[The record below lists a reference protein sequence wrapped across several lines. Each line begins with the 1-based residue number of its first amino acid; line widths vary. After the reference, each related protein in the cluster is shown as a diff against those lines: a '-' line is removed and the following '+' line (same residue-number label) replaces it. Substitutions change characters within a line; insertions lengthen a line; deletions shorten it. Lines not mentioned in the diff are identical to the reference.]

1 MPALNNSCCNSNA
14 ATARQEPGAVSK
26 HIDIALRNIARKCR
40 KHPVEVTFRMNAFE
54 AANHYIRRASRIMNL
69 GPRVERLLLSL
80 EAEHHVTIPIE
91 RDNGELAVF
100 SGYRFQHNSARGP
113 TKGGLRFHPTLDADD
128 VRALATLMTWKT
140 AVVNVPFGGAKGGIA
155 CEPSLLSQGELE
167 RITRKFVERISQEIG
182 PQRDIPAPDVN
193 TNAQVMA
200 WIMDQYSRLHGFAPA
215 VVTGKPVELHG
226 SEGREAAT
234 GYGVI
239 CVAEDFLHDI
249 GNSLKGAT
257 VAIQGFGN
265 VGLFAALLA
274 HERGAKIEAV
284 SDLSGAIAARDS
296 LDIPALVK
304 FIRNGCLLVDYQA
317 DGVSRITNDALLTR
331 EVDVLIPAALGGV
344 LTRDVA
350 REVRA
355 KVIVEAANAPTL
367 PEADEV
373 LEQRGVTVIPDILA
387 NAGGVTVSYF
397 EWTQNL
403 QCLRWTENEVNS
415 RLRQIM
421 STAYAT
427 IRSLVQSRKLGWRTA
442 AYIVALGRVAK
453 AAMLRGV

>member
-1 MPALNNSCCNSNA
+1 
-14 ATARQEPGAVSK
+14 
-26 HIDIALRNIARKCR
+26 
-40 KHPVEVTFRMNAFE
+40 MNAFE
-54 AANHYIRRASRIMNL
+54 AANHYISKASRIMNL
-69 GPRVERLLLSL
+69 GPRVDRLLLSL
-80 EAEHHVTIPIE
+80 EAEHHVSIPIE

-113 TKGGLRFHPTLDADD
+113 TKGGLRFHPMLDADD

-140 AVVNVPFGGAKGGIA
+140 AVVDVPFGGAKGGIA
-155 CEPSLLSQGELE
+155 CDPSQLSQGELE
-167 RITRKFVERISQEIG
+167 RVTRKFVERISREIG

-239 CVAEDFLHDI
+239 CVAENFLRDV
-249 GNSLKGAT
+249 GNGLEGAT

-265 VGLFAALLA
+265 VGQFAALFA
-274 HERGAKIEAV
+274 HEHGAKVVAV
-284 SDLSGAIAARDS
+284 SDVSGGVANRDGLEIPVLVAWARS
-296 LDIPALVK
+296 G
-304 FIRNGCLLVDYQA
+304 RLLAEYQS
-317 DGVSRITNDALLTR
+317 DGASRITNEALLTC

-344 LTRDVA
+344 FTGAVA
-350 REVRA
+350 HEVRA
-355 KVIVEAANAPTL
+355 KVIVEAANAPTF
-367 PEADEV
+367 PDADEIF
-373 LEQRGVTVIPDILA
+373 EKRGITVIPDILA

-403 QCLRWTENEVNS
+403 QCLRWSEQEVNG

-421 STAYAT
+421 TSAYTT
-427 IRSLVQSRKLGWRTA
+427 IRDQVRSRKLGWRTA

-453 AAMLRGV
+453 AAMMRGV

>member
-1 MPALNNSCCNSNA
+1 
-14 ATARQEPGAVSK
+14 
-26 HIDIALRNIARKCR
+26 
-40 KHPVEVTFRMNAFE
+40 MNAFE
-54 AANHYIRRASRIMNL
+54 AANYYISKASRIMKL

-91 RDNGELAVF
+91 RDSGELAVF

-113 TKGGLRFHPTLDADD
+113 TKGGLRFHPTVDADD

-140 AVVNVPFGGAKGGIA
+140 AVVNIPFGGAKGGIA
-155 CEPSLLSQGELE
+155 CDPSQLSQGELE

-193 TNAQVMA
+193 TNSQVMA

-234 GYGVI
+234 GCGAI
-239 CVAEDFLHDI
+239 CVAENYLNDI
-249 GNSLKGAT
+249 GTSFKNAN

-265 VGLFAALLA
+265 VGLFAALFA
-274 HERGAKIEAV
+274 HELGARIVALSDVSGGIANQNGLEIPKLAQFARTRRPLAEYEAE
-284 SDLSGAIAARDS
+284 
-296 LDIPALVK
+296 
-304 FIRNGCLLVDYQA
+304 
-317 DGVSRITNDALLTR
+317 GVSHITNDALLTC
-331 EVDVLIPAALGGV
+331 EADVLIPAALGGV
-344 LTRDVA
+344 LTREVA
-350 REVRA
+350 SEVRA
-355 KVIVEAANAPTL
+355 KVVVEAANAPTF
-367 PEADEV
+367 PEADEIF
-373 LEQRGVTVIPDILA
+373 EERGITVIPDILA

-403 QCLRWTENEVNS
+403 QCLHWTETEVNN
-415 RLRQIM
+415 RLRQVV
-421 STAYAT
+421 TAAYAT
-427 IRSLVQSRKLGWRTA
+427 IRGLVQSRKLSWRTA

>member
-1 MPALNNSCCNSNA
+1 
-14 ATARQEPGAVSK
+14 
-26 HIDIALRNIARKCR
+26 
-40 KHPVEVTFRMNAFE
+40 MNAFE
-54 AANHYIRRASRIMNL
+54 ATNHYIRKASRIMNL
-69 GPRVERLLLSL
+69 GPRVEQLLLSL

-140 AVVNVPFGGAKGGIA
+140 AVVNVPFGGAKGGVA
-155 CEPSLLSQGELE
+155 CDPVQLSQGELE

-193 TNAQVMA
+193 TNGQVMA
-200 WIMDQYSRLHGFAPA
+200 WIMDHYSRLHGFAPA

-239 CVAEDFLHDI
+239 CVAEDFLDDA
-249 GNSLKGAT
+249 GKSLNGTKL
-257 VAIQGFGN
+257 AIQGFGN
-265 VGLFAALLA
+265 VGLFAALFA
-274 HERGAKIEAV
+274 YERGAKVVAV
-284 SDLSGAIAARDS
+284 SDMSGGVANPAG
-296 LDIPALVK
+296 LDIPALVE
-304 FIRNGCLLVDYQA
+304 FTRSRRLLSAYQG
-317 DGVSRITNDALLTR
+317 DDVSHITNDDLLTY
-331 EVDVLIPAALGGV
+331 EVDLLIPAALGGV
-344 LTRDVA
+344 LTREVA
-350 REVRA
+350 GEVRA
-355 KVIVEAANAPTL
+355 SVIVEAANAPTL
-367 PEADEV
+367 PEADEIFA
-373 LEQRGVTVIPDILA
+373 QRGITVIPDILA

-403 QCLRWTENEVNS
+403 QCLRWTEKEVNG

-421 STAYAT
+421 TAAYTT
-427 IRSLVQSRKLGWRTA
+427 IRELVRSRNLDWRTA

>member
-1 MPALNNSCCNSNA
+1 
-14 ATARQEPGAVSK
+14 
-26 HIDIALRNIARKCR
+26 
-40 KHPVEVTFRMNAFE
+40 VTFRMNAFE

>member
-1 MPALNNSCCNSNA
+1 
-14 ATARQEPGAVSK
+14 
-26 HIDIALRNIARKCR
+26 
-40 KHPVEVTFRMNAFE
+40 MN
-54 AANHYIRRASRIMNL
+54 M
-69 GPRVERLLLSL
+69 GPRVEQLLLSL

-140 AVVNVPFGGAKGGIA
+140 AVVNVPFGGAKGGVA
-155 CEPSLLSQGELE
+155 CDPAQLSQGELE

-200 WIMDQYSRLHGFAPA
+200 WIMDHYSRLHGFAPA

-239 CVAEDFLHDI
+239 CVAENFLADL
-249 GNSLKGAT
+249 GKSLKGT
-257 VAIQGFGN
+257 SVAIQGFGN
-265 VGLFAALLA
+265 VGLFAARFA
-274 HERGAKIEAV
+274 HERGAKVVAV
-284 SDLSGAIAARDS
+284 SDMSGGVANPAG
-296 LDIPALVK
+296 LNIPKLVE
-304 FIRNGCLLVDYQA
+304 FVRSRRLLAEYQ
-317 DGVSRITNDALLTR
+317 DDDVSHITNDALLIHD
-331 EVDVLIPAALGGV
+331 VDLLIPAALGGV
-344 LTRDVA
+344 LTREVA
-350 REVRA
+350 GEVRA
-355 KVIVEAANAPTL
+355 KIIVEAANAPTL
-367 PEADEV
+367 PEADEIFAR
-373 LEQRGVTVIPDILA
+373 RGITVIPDILA

-403 QCLRWTENEVNS
+403 QCLHWTEDEVNA

-421 STAYAT
+421 TAAYTT
-427 IRSLVQSRKLGWRTA
+427 IREVVRTRSLDWRTA